1 MRWARTP
8 VGAVTAVVILAAVA
22 GCGVG
27 DPGAPTSET
36 RTVDGATAVDLR
48 SSGTVTVTIG
58 DEPGLVITAGE
69 NVIDRLTSDVVD
81 GVLVLGASGP
91 WFGTL
96 GTVTYDLTVPSLE
109 AVTVSGSG
117 DVTVGR
123 VDAGPLALDISG
135 SGEIT
140 AKTVAAETV
149 NAVISGSGTIGV
161 AGKSARQDV
170 EISGSGRYEAADL
183 VSADVEVLVSG
194 SGRADVTATDS
205 LTVTVS
211 GSGSVTYGG
220 DPSVTSRIS
229 GSGSVTPR

>member
-1 MRWARTP
+1 MRRARTL
-8 VGAVTAVVILAAVA
+8 VGALIVTLIGASVG

-96 GTVTYDLTVPSLE
+96 GPVAYDLTVTSLE

-123 VDAGPLALDISG
+123 VDAGALALEISG
-135 SGEIT
+135 SGAIT
-140 AKTVAAETV
+140 ANAVAAETV

-183 VSADVEVLVSG
+183 VSPDVEVLVSG

>member
-1 MRWARTP
+1 MRRARTL
-8 VGAVTAVVILAAVA
+8 VGALIVSMIGGLIV

-27 DPGAPTSET
+27 DPGEPTSQT

-58 DEPGLVITAGE
+58 DEPELVITAGE

-96 GTVTYDLTVPSLE
+96 GPVTYDLTIPSLE

-117 DVTVGR
+117 DVVVGR
-123 VDAGPLALDISG
+123 LDAGSLALEISG
-135 SGEIT
+135 SGEIV
-140 AKTVAAETV
+140 AKTLAAETV
-149 NAVISGSGTIGV
+149 SAVISGSGTIGL

-170 EISGSGRYEAADL
+170 EISGSGRHEAADL
-183 VSADVEVLVSG
+183 VSADVDVLVSG
-194 SGRADVTATDS
+194 SGSADVTATDS
-205 LTVTVS
+205 LNVSVS

-220 DPSVTSRIS
+220 NPSVTSRIS

>member
-1 MRWARTP
+1 MRIARTP
-8 VGAVTAVVILAAVA
+8 VAAVIAVLLLAAAA

-58 DEPGLVITAGE
+58 DEPELVITAGE

-81 GVLVLGASGP
+81 GVLVLGTSGP
-91 WFGTL
+91 GFGTL
-96 GTVTYDLTVPSLE
+96 GPVTYDLTIPTLE

-123 VDAGPLALDISG
+123 VATGSLALDISG

-140 AKTVAAETV
+140 AETIAAESID
-149 NAVISGSGTIGV
+149 AVISGSGTIGL

-170 EISGSGRYEAADL
+170 EISGSGRHEAADL
-183 VSADVEVLVSG
+183 VSADVDVLVSG
-194 SGRADVTATDS
+194 SGSADVTATDS